1 VAPSLHRR
9 LLLPLAALML
19 SSLSCAVVAPTTTPA
34 VPAEHPAPAAEAPL
48 AEAPAPPDPVVDAVR
63 DHLLDYGRRTG
74 LTRGEITDLA
84 CTIVREAR
92 RYRMDPALVLAV
104 MHVESRYNAFAVSSK
119 DAMGLMQ
126 IIPSTGE
133 ELAGR
138 LGIRWE
144 GPHTLF
150 DPTANVRI
158 GVAYLQQL
166 RDRYG
171 NLSIALAA
179 YNWGPG
185 RIDRRL
191 NRGAPLPTIYAQLV
205 LEAYGDSDGD
215 TAKSS

>member
-1 VAPSLHRR
+1 MAPSLHRR
-9 LLLPLAALML
+9 LLLPLAAAML
-19 SSLSCAVVAPTTTPA
+19 SSLSCAVVAPTTAPT
-34 VPAEHPAPAAEAPL
+34 VPAEPPAPAAEAL
-48 AEAPAPPDPVVDAVR
+48 LDEAPAQPDPVVDAVR
-63 DHLLDYGRRTG
+63 DHLLDYGRRTR

-92 RYRMDPALVLAV
+92 RHHMDPALILAV

-133 ELAGR
+133 ELAGQ

-150 DPTANVRI
+150 DSTANVRI

-191 NRGAPLPTIYAQLV
+191 SRGAPLPTIYAQLV
-205 LEAYGDSDGD
+205 LEAYGDSDGEP
-215 TAKSS
+215 ARSS

>member
-1 VAPSLHRR
+1 MSPSLHRR
-9 LLLPLAALML
+9 LLLPLAAMML
-19 SSLSCAVVAPTTTPA
+19 SSLSCAIIAPPTTPVVQTEP
-34 VPAEHPAPAAEAPL
+34 EAPA

-63 DHLLDYGRRTG
+63 EHLLDYQRRTG
-74 LTRGEITDLA
+74 LTRGEIADLA
-84 CTIVREAR
+84 LTIVGEAR
-92 RYRMDPALVLAV
+92 RHRMDPALVLAV

-126 IIPSTGE
+126 IVPSTGE
-133 ELAGR
+133 ELAAR

-158 GVAYLQQL
+158 GMAYLQQL
-166 RDRYG
+166 RDRYD
-171 NLSIALAA
+171 NWSTALAA

-191 NRGAPLPTIYAQLV
+191 SRGAPLPTIYAQLV
-205 LEAYGDSDGD
+205 FEVYGDSDGES
-215 TAKSS
+215 AKSS

>member
-1 VAPSLHRR
+1 MSPSLHRR
-9 LLLPLAALML
+9 LLLPLAAMML
-19 SSLSCAVVAPTTTPA
+19 SSLSCAIIAPPTTPVVQTEP
-34 VPAEHPAPAAEAPL
+34 EAPA

-63 DHLLDYGRRTG
+63 EHLLDYQRRTG
-74 LTRGEITDLA
+74 LTRGEIADLA
-84 CTIVREAR
+84 LTIVGEAR
-92 RYRMDPALVLAV
+92 RHRMDPALALAV

-126 IIPSTGE
+126 IVPSTGE
-133 ELAGR
+133 ELAAR

-150 DPTANVRI
+150 DPTTNVRI
-158 GVAYLQQL
+158 GMAYLQQL

-171 NLSIALAA
+171 NWSTALAA

-191 NRGAPLPTIYAQLV
+191 SRGAPLPTIYARLV
-205 LEAYGDSDGD
+205 LEAYGDSDGEP
-215 TAKSS
+215 AKRS

>member
-1 VAPSLHRR
+1 MSLALHRR
-9 LLLPLAALML
+9 LLLPLAAVML
-19 SSLSCAVVAPTTTPA
+19 SSLSCAVIAPTKAPVVQLKPA
-34 VPAEHPAPAAEAPL
+34 AQAAEAP
-48 AEAPAPPDPVVDAVR
+48 AQPDPVVDAVR
-63 DHLLDYGRRTG
+63 EHLLEHQRRTG
-74 LTRGEITDLA
+74 LTRGEIADLA
-84 CTIVREAR
+84 LTIVSEAR
-92 RYRMDPALVLAV
+92 RHRMDPALVLAV
-104 MHVESRYNAFAVSSK
+104 MHVESRYDAFAVSSK

-133 ELAGR
+133 ELAAQ
-138 LGIRWE
+138 LGIRWK
-144 GPHTLF
+144 GPNTLF
-150 DPTANVRI
+150 DPTTNVRI

-171 NLSIALAA
+171 NLSTALAA

-191 NRGAPLPTIYAQLV
+191 SRGAPLPIIYAQLV

>member
-1 VAPSLHRR
+1 MSRPLHRR
-9 LLLPLAALML
+9 LLLPLAAAML
-19 SSLSCAVVAPTTTPA
+19 SSLSCGIIAPTTTP
-34 VPAEHPAPAAEAPL
+34 VVQAETEAPAAQV
-48 AEAPAPPDPVVDAVR
+48 PAQPDPVVDAVR
-63 DHLLDYGRRTG
+63 EHLLDHQRRTG
-74 LTRGEITDLA
+74 LTRGEIADLA
-84 CTIVREAR
+84 LTIVTEAR
-92 RYRMDPALVLAV
+92 RHQMDPALVLAV

-126 IIPSTGE
+126 IVPSTGE
-133 ELAGR
+133 ELAAR

-179 YNWGPG
+179 YNWGPA

-191 NRGAPLPTIYAQLV
+191 SRGAPLPTIYAQLV
-205 LEAYGDSDGD
+205 LEAYGDSDGEP
-215 TAKSS
+215 ARRS

>member
-1 VAPSLHRR
+1 MSSSLHRR
-9 LLLPLAALML
+9 LLLPFAALML
-19 SSLSCAVVAPTTTPA
+19 SSLSCAIVAPTA
-34 VPAEHPAPAAEAPL
+34 VPSAALETEAPAAQA
-48 AEAPAPPDPVVDAVR
+48 ASQPDPVLDAVR
-63 DHLLDYGRRTG
+63 EHLLEHQRRTG
-74 LTRGEITDLA
+74 LTRGEIADLA
-84 CTIVREAR
+84 LTIVREAR
-92 RYRMDPALVLAV
+92 RCELDPALVLAV

-126 IIPSTGE
+126 VIPSTGQ
-133 ELAGR
+133 ELAAR
-138 LGIRWE
+138 LGIRWD

-171 NLSIALAA
+171 NLSTALAA

-191 NRGAPLPTIYAQLV
+191 SRGAALPTIYAQLV
-205 LEAYGDSDGD
+205 LEAYGDTEGES
-215 TAKSS
+215 AKSS

>member
-1 VAPSLHRR
+1 MSPPLPRR
-9 LLLPLAALML
+9 LLLPLAAMVL
-19 SSLSCAVVAPTTTPA
+19 SSLSCAIIAPTKTPVVQA
-34 VPAEHPAPAAEAPL
+34 EPAASTAEVPAQ
-48 AEAPAPPDPVVDAVR
+48 PDPVVDAVR
-63 DHLLDYGRRTG
+63 AHLLGHERRTG
-74 LTRGEITDLA
+74 LTRGEIADLA
-84 CTIVREAR
+84 RTIVDEAR
-92 RYRMDPALVLAV
+92 RHRMDPALVLAV
-104 MHVESRYNAFAVSSK
+104 MQVESRFNAFAVSSK

-133 ELAGR
+133 ELAAR
-138 LGIRWE
+138 LGIRWK

-150 DPTANVRI
+150 DPTTNVRI

-171 NLSIALAA
+171 DLSTALAA

-191 NRGAPLPTIYAQLV
+191 SRGAPLPTIYARLV
-205 LEAYGDSDGD
+205 LDAYGDSDGD

>member
-1 VAPSLHRR
+1 MSPPLPRR
-9 LLLPLAALML
+9 LLLPLAAMVL
-19 SSLSCAVVAPTTTPA
+19 SSLSCAIIAPTKAP
-34 VPAEHPAPAAEAPL
+34 VVQAEPAASA
-48 AEAPAPPDPVVDAVR
+48 AEVPTQPDPVVDAVHA
-63 DHLLDYGRRTG
+63 HLLGHERRTG
-74 LTRGEITDLA
+74 LTRGEIAALA
-84 CTIVREAR
+84 RTIVDEAR
-92 RYRMDPALVLAV
+92 RHRMDPALVLAV
-104 MHVESRYNAFAVSSK
+104 VQVESRFNAFAVSSK

-133 ELAGR
+133 ELAAR
-138 LGIRWE
+138 LGIRWK

-150 DPTANVRI
+150 DPTTNVRI

-171 NLSIALAA
+171 DLSTALAA

-191 NRGAPLPTIYAQLV
+191 SRGAPLPTIYARLV
-205 LEAYGDSDGD
+205 LDAYGDSDGD

>member
-1 VAPSLHRR
+1 MSHSLHRR
-9 LLLPLAALML
+9 LLLPLAAAML
-19 SSLSCAVVAPTTTPA
+19 SSLSCAILAPTTTPVVQA
-34 VPAEHPAPAAEAPL
+34 HTEVAAAEAP
-48 AEAPAPPDPVVDAVR
+48 AQPDPVLDAVR
-63 DHLLDYGRRTG
+63 EHLLEHQQRTG
-74 LTRGEITDLA
+74 LTRGEIADLA
-84 CTIVREAR
+84 LTIVAEAR
-92 RYRMDPALVLAV
+92 RHQMDPALVLAV
-104 MHVESRYNAFAVSSK
+104 MYVESRYNAFAVSSK

-133 ELAGR
+133 ELAAQ
-138 LGIRWE
+138 LGIRWK

-158 GVAYLQQL
+158 GVAYLQHL

-171 NLSIALAA
+171 DLSTALAA

-191 NRGAPLPTIYAQLV
+191 SRGALLPTIYARLV
-205 LEAYGDSDGD
+205 LEAYGDSDGE

>member
-1 VAPSLHRR
+1 MSPSLHRR
-9 LLLPLAALML
+9 LVLPLAAVML
-19 SSLSCAVVAPTTTPA
+19 SSLSCAIFAPPTTP
-34 VPAEHPAPAAEAPL
+34 VVQAEPVAPAAEAP
-48 AEAPAPPDPVVDAVR
+48 AQPDPVVDAVR
-63 DHLLDYGRRTG
+63 EHLLDHQRRTG
-74 LTRGEITDLA
+74 LTRGEIADLA
-84 CTIVREAR
+84 LTIVGEAR
-92 RYRMDPALVLAV
+92 RHRMDPALVLAV

-126 IIPSTGE
+126 IVPSTGE
-133 ELAGR
+133 ELAAR

-150 DPTANVRI
+150 DPTTNVRI
-158 GVAYLQQL
+158 GMAYLQQL

-171 NLSIALAA
+171 DLSTALAA

-191 NRGAPLPTIYAQLV
+191 SRGAPLPTIYARLV
-205 LEAYGDSDGD
+205 LDAYGDSDGD